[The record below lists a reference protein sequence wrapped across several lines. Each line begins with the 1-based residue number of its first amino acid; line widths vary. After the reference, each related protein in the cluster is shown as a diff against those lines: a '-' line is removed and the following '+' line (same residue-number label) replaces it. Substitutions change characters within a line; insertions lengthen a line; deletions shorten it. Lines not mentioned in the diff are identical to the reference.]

1 MKTRKTKKR
10 NIIRRTVA
18 FLLCMT
24 MVLGLGMQ
32 DVIEQVYAEE
42 ASAVSREQSA
52 DVPATQEVESTE
64 TTTPEGETDP
74 TASEETGPA
83 TPEEEPTASEEDKK
97 PAEPTNP
104 TETEEN
110 TEVTTPPTETTDPSA
125 PEEPTTPADG
135 TENTETDESTDLTA
149 PVNPD
154 GSNGSESSGETTTTP
169 GEGTGTDEQK
179 PPVEEETKEE
189 PVSELTYAAEDG
201 SFSVKAAAV
210 SEDVDL
216 SGIEIHAAQVQEDG
230 EEADRYAAAEE
241 LVVGAL
247 DAESRQI
254 EELQA
259 YDIWFTYTESGETA
273 ALSGQVQI
281 SLEYTE
287 PEFPEGTDAQLE
299 VFCLNDGAAEAAGGT
314 DALEAGCDL
323 YALAWTASA
332 NETYETVVDGVKV
345 IVKAKPGVLPDGAVL
360 SAEKIESEETE
371 EEIKEAVAEDIIEN
385 NTTIQDMMVFDI
397 RFLVD
402 GQEVQPNGTVTVE
415 FENTGYEAENGISV
429 YHVDDENANATNMEA
444 TTETEADVAFETTH
458 FSQYVIINQG
468 GSEVTVTIEH
478 YLNHDNDESPSMLY
492 RTQTV
497 TASVEEKINWSDYEN
512 DEYTLDKVVYRNGE
526 NDGDVVDFT
535 DDNMLYINSAVTL
548 RCYYD
553 VEKGT
558 YKNET
563 TFFDYDITGGDT
575 TPQYGWFSNYE
586 YYTIIVDGITHR
598 GYYRD
603 GALRERQYGY
613 SRVVYTFTSTQTF
626 TYNERQCTWIGS
638 GQYSYVTNSGY
649 GINEGKNYPSDSGS
663 WNRMMVGD
671 SVQSGLNYS
680 FEVPGYNTDGTLSD
694 RNYDI
699 NKNSVNEQP
708 IKKGII
714 QGLLD
719 SDGDGTFDS
728 VRFAEGLAEPGYFTS
743 EEFDGKRIRSG
754 YQLEFSKTGNRY
766 TLEQALKPN
775 GDVASKAG
783 TDFWPLDDDMGAD
796 GPNAIN
802 RETGNKEQSDNN
814 SGDHNWYFGMRY
826 DFEFTLGDYCGDLT
840 YTFNGD
846 DDLWV
851 FLDGELI
858 LDLGGIHSGYPVNNV
873 GKDFSAWEEAFPNTV
888 DLWEVIENRTNGNVT
903 REGVK
908 EEGKAYTEESHTITV
923 LLMERGGFGSNCEME
938 FVLPNVKASDPVV
951 STRPRATLSFTKKDI
966 ETKETKPGA
975 EFTLY
980 SDAGCTNDIGV
991 AESDEYGT
999 VTFSKRLTE
1008 GTYYL
1013 KETKA
1018 PLGYLL
1024 SEDVYTVVV
1033 TESGDTATAVLQ
1045 DKNGNIQN
1053 ENVIYNQKIETAIEK
1068 SKTAHVSNWN
1078 DRTYTI
1084 TLNAS
1089 SVAHSASSYE
1099 PVDIVLAFDVSG
1111 SMLFPS
1117 SLQYYDEGTS
1127 WEADLD
1133 QDETYYWIEDPSGK
1147 ATVHKVWHN
1156 GWKWVY
1162 RDASYTS
1169 GETFDLGNKSYI
1181 FYTSNDNESDGTPV
1195 TRLHYLK
1202 KAATQF
1208 VKDVAEVSPNTRI
1221 SLVTF
1226 AKESDVV
1233 VALRDTLATNQGDL
1247 LDEIEA
1253 LQTTGGTN
1261 QTAAL
1266 EDAKEQLD
1274 NTVDE
1279 DRKQYVVLLTDG
1291 SPNADGCDETTIED
1305 AASAITSSEQRT
1317 LMTVGVN
1324 LDQITATKD
1333 LMEKIASPSSD
1344 GSKLSFNAAS
1354 GDQLS
1359 GIMNSIFQTIME
1371 NIPITNAVIKDYI
1384 DPRFEVDEASVE
1396 AVGGKVG
1403 KDAGGTYVIWKNQN
1417 IPAASSSGT
1426 PGWSKT
1432 ITVKAKED
1440 YIGGNEV
1447 TTNGSGSGITVGD
1460 TSLPFDNPV
1469 VNVKAELEVG
1479 NYETTIF
1486 KGDSVAETPEEV
1498 IKKLFDVDAMVT
1510 EYDNPGDSV
1519 NKDDFTLEWYKDDE
1533 CRIPVPGD
1541 ELEAALAAPT
1551 ENVTY
1556 YLKVT
1561 YTGAVD
1567 PTPDSTANTE
1577 GHVAGYDDGVRDT
1590 NVVAK
1595 NSDSTKYPNVYYG
1608 VYNVKVITGTI
1619 KLAKTLDAVSGEDQK
1634 FDFTVTGPND
1644 FKREVS
1650 ITVPAGNRSAEL
1662 TETYAALLQGLARGD
1677 YTITEN
1683 PANGYSVQG
1692 IASEYESDRTNCMY
1706 TVNETDSTIMFTL
1719 GTFVEKQEEKD
1730 TITGTDGK
1738 YDQGVLGVAEFTNEK
1753 VVSNWAIKKLST
1765 STNNPVV
1772 DGAVFKLTEQTTKKE
1787 LYGMSDDDGIVRWY
1801 QENPLE
1807 IPDEEVLPTLPKGT
1821 YTFEEIA
1828 AKSGYKL
1835 SDEEWT
1841 ITVSQSGGLY
1851 SIVSSKDGELAGK
1864 LDQTNETVYFVYY
1877 NDVLYDLPSAGGP
1890 GIYRYMLGGVAL
1902 MIAGTLLVYKKRK
1915 EEVLRS

>member
-10 NIIRRTVA
+10 NIIRRAVA

-97 PAEPTNP
+97 PVEPTNP
-104 TETEEN
+104 TNPEEN

-135 TENTETDESTDLTA
+135 TENTETDESADLTV

-189 PVSELTYAAEDG
+189 SVSELTYAAEDG

-216 SGIEIHAAQVQEDG
+216 SGIEIHASQIQKDG

-254 EELQA
+254 EEFLV

-273 ALSGQVQI
+273 DLSGQVQI

-299 VFCLNDGAAEAAGGT
+299 VFCLNDGAAEAVDGT
-314 DALEAGCDL
+314 DALAAGCEL
-323 YALAWTASA
+323 YALVWAASA

-478 YLNHDNDESPSMLY
+478 YLNHNNGESPSMLY

-497 TASVEEKINWSDYEN
+497 TASVNEKINWSDYEN

-548 RCYYD
+548 RCYYN
-553 VEKGT
+553 VEEGT

-563 TFFDYDITGGDT
+563 TFFDYDITGGGT
-575 TPQYGWFSNYE
+575 TPQYGRFSYNG
-586 YYTIIVDGITHR
+586 YYTISVNGTVYE
-598 GYYRD
+598 GYYRN
-603 GALRERQYGY
+603 GNLRNYWGNT
-613 SRVVYTFTSTQTF
+613 VYKFDSSETF
-626 TYNERQCTWIGS
+626 TYEGHQCKWLGS

-649 GINEGKNYPSDSGS
+649 GINEEKNYPSGS
-663 WNRMMVGD
+663 SPSNRMMVGD

-680 FEVPGYNTDGTLSD
+680 FEVPGYNTDGTLSG

-714 QGLLD
+714 QGLSD
-719 SDGDGTFDS
+719 SDGDDTFDS
-728 VRFAEGLAEPGYFTS
+728 VQFAEGLAEPGYFTS
-743 EEFDGKRIRSG
+743 QEFEGKRIRSG

-873 GKDFSAWEEAFPNTV
+873 GKDFLAWKEAFPNTV
-888 DLWEVIENRTNGNVT
+888 DLWEVIEDKTEGNVT
-903 REGVK
+903 REGVT

-966 ETKETKPGA
+966 ETKETKPEA

-980 SDAGCTNDIGV
+980 SDADCESVIEV
-991 AESDEYGT
+991 AVSDENGT
-999 VTFSKRLTE
+999 VTFNKKLIR

-1018 PLGYLL
+1018 PSGYLL

-1068 SKTAHVSNWN
+1068 SKTAHVSNWDN
-1078 DRTYTI
+1078 RTYTI

-1117 SLQYYDEGTS
+1117 SLQYYDECTQRN
-1127 WEADLD
+1127 LD
-1133 QDETYYWIEDPSGK
+1133 EEETYYWIDDPSGK
-1147 ATVHKVWHN
+1147 ATVYKVWYT
-1156 GWKWVY
+1156 GRRWVY

-1169 GETFDLGNKSYI
+1169 GDAANLGYERYT
-1181 FYTSNDNESDGTPV
+1181 FYTSNDNEPDGTPV

-1202 KAATQF
+1202 QAARQF
-1208 VKDVAEVSPNTRI
+1208 VNDVAEVSPNTRI

-1226 AKESDVV
+1226 AADSEVLV
-1233 VALRDTLATNQGDL
+1233 PLGDTLTTNQGDL
-1247 LDEIEA
+1247 IRAIDGLK
-1253 LQTTGGTN
+1253 TTGGTN

-1266 EDAKEQLD
+1266 EDAKKQLD
-1274 NTVDE
+1274 ETVDE
-1279 DRKQYVVLLTDG
+1279 VRKQYVVLLTDG
-1291 SPNADGCDETTIED
+1291 SPNAEGCNETTIKD

-1333 LMEKIASPSSD
+1333 LMEVIASPSSD
-1344 GSKLSFNAAS
+1344 GSSKLSFNAAS

-1384 DPRFEVDEASVE
+1384 DPRFEVDETSVE

-1403 KDAGGTYVIWKNQN
+1403 KDAGGTYVIWENQK

-1432 ITVKAKED
+1432 ITVKAKDD
-1440 YIGGNEV
+1440 YIGGNKV

-1460 TSLPFDNPV
+1460 TMLPFDNPV

-1486 KGDSVAETPEEV
+1486 KGDSVAETPEAV
-1498 IKKLFDVDAMVT
+1498 IDELFDVDAMV
-1510 EYDNPGDSV
+1510 EKYDNPGDPV
-1519 NKDDFTLEWYKDDE
+1519 TKDEFTLEWYTDLA
-1533 CRIPVPGD
+1533 CTIPVADD

-1567 PTPDSTANTE
+1567 PTPDSTANTDE
-1577 GHVAGYDDGVRDT
+1577 HVAGYDDGVIDT

-1595 NSDSTKYPNVYYG
+1595 NSDSTKYLNAYYG

-1619 KLAKTLDAVSGEDQK
+1619 KLAKTLDAASDEEQK
-1634 FDFTVTGPND
+1634 FDFTVTGPDGFN
-1644 FKREVS
+1644 KTVS
-1650 ITVPAGNRSAEL
+1650 ITVPAGSRSAEL
-1662 TETYAALLQGLARGD
+1662 TERDAALLQGLARGG

-1683 PANGYSVQG
+1683 PADGYSVQG

-1706 TVNETDSTIMFTL
+1706 TVNKTDSTIMFTL
-1719 GTFVEKQEEKD
+1719 GTFVENQEEKD

-1772 DGAVFKLTEQTTKKE
+1772 DGAVFKLTETTTQE
-1787 LYGMSDDDGIVRWY
+1787 TLYGKSDADGIVKWY
-1801 QENPLE
+1801 EENPLVT
-1807 IPDEEVLPTLPKGT
+1807 PDTDNEELKKLPKGT

-1828 AKSGYKL
+1828 AKSGFEL
-1835 SDEEWT
+1835 SDETWT

-1851 SIVSSKDGELAGK
+1851 SIISSKDKEPVVGSM
-1864 LDQTNETVYFVYY
+1864 DQTSGITYFVYY
-1877 NDVLYDLPSAGGP
+1877 NDILYDLPSAGGP
-1890 GIYRYMLGGVAL
+1890 GIYLYMLGGTLL
-1902 MIAGTLLVYKKRK
+1902 MMAGALLVYKKRK

>member
-10 NIIRRTVA
+10 NIIRRAVA

-83 TPEEEPTASEEDKK
+83 TPEEEPTAPEEDKK

-104 TETEEN
+104 TETEGN

-189 PVSELTYAAEDG
+189 SVSELTYAAEDG

-216 SGIEIHAAQVQEDG
+216 SGIEIHASQIQKDG

-254 EELQA
+254 EELLA

-273 ALSGQVQI
+273 DLSGQVQI
-281 SLEYTE
+281 SLEYTA

-299 VFCLNDGAAEAAGGT
+299 VFCLNGGAAEAVDGT
-314 DALEAGCDL
+314 DALAAGCEL
-323 YALAWTASA
+323 YALVWAASA
-332 NETYETVVDGVKV
+332 NVTYETVVDGVKV

-478 YLNHDNDESPSMLY
+478 YLNHNNGESPSMLY

-497 TASVEEKINWSDYEN
+497 TASADNRINWSDYEN
-512 DEYTLDKVVYRNGE
+512 EDYALDKVVYRDGESDRAEVDFQGE
-526 NDGDVVDFT
+526 NDDT
-535 DDNMLYINSAVTL
+535 LYIESSVTL
-548 RCYYD
+548 RCYYNS

-575 TPQYGWFSNYE
+575 TPQYGQFSRDK
-586 YYTIIVDGITHR
+586 YYTISVNGNTYS
-598 GYYRD
+598 GYYSN
-603 GALRERQYGY
+603 GSLRNNRGT
-613 SRVVYTFTSTQTF
+613 VYEFNRSETF
-626 TYNERQCTWIGS
+626 TYDGHQCTWLGS
-638 GQYSYVTNSGY
+638 GKYSYVTNSGY
-649 GINEGKNYPSDSGS
+649 GINEGENYPSDSNS

-680 FEVPGYNTDGTLSD
+680 FEVPGYNTDGTLSGIP
-694 RNYDI
+694 YDI
-699 NKNSVNEQP
+699 NKNSVEAQP

-714 QGLLD
+714 QGLSD
-719 SDGDGTFDS
+719 SDGDDTFDS
-728 VRFAEGLAEPGYFTS
+728 VQFAEGLAEPGYFTS
-743 EEFDGKRIRSG
+743 QEFDGKRIRSG

-766 TLEQALKPN
+766 TLERALKPN
-775 GDVASKAG
+775 GDVASEAG
-783 TDFWPLDDDMGAD
+783 ANFWPLDDDLGSD
-796 GPNAIN
+796 GYNAVN
-802 RETGNKEQSDNN
+802 RSTGQKQDSDDHH
-814 SGDHNWYFGMRY
+814 DHNWYFGMRY

-858 LDLGGIHSGYPVNNV
+858 LDLGGIHSGYPENNV
-873 GKDFSAWEEAFPNTV
+873 GKDFSAWKEAFPNTV
-888 DLWEVIENRTNGNVT
+888 DLWEVIEDKTEGNVT
-903 REGVK
+903 REGVT

-923 LLMERGGFGSNCEME
+923 LLMERGGFGSNCAME

-980 SDAGCTNDIGV
+980 SDAGCTNVIGV

-1018 PLGYLL
+1018 PSGYLL

-1068 SKTAHVSNWN
+1068 SKTAHVSNWDN
-1078 DRTYTI
+1078 RTYTI

-1099 PVDIVLAFDVSG
+1099 PVDIVLAFDASN
-1111 SMLFPS
+1111 SMLFPG
-1117 SLQYYDEGTS
+1117 SLAYYGTGQKNDENF
-1127 WEADLD
+1127 LD
-1133 QDETYYWIEDPSGK
+1133 NDTTYYWIADNDQKTVYTVWWDHYWRYADSSAVVLGTAGEGWELNNDERTYYICDAFEDGK
-1147 ATVHKVWHN
+1147 PK
-1156 GWKWVY
+1156 
-1162 RDASYTS
+1162 
-1169 GETFDLGNKSYI
+1169 
-1181 FYTSNDNESDGTPV
+1181 
-1195 TRLHYLK
+1195 TRLSYLQE
-1202 KAATQF
+1202 AANEF
-1208 VKDVAEVSPNTRI
+1208 IDNVARVSPNTKI
-1221 SLVTF
+1221 GLVTF
-1226 AKESDVV
+1226 NRNAYDIVTIGEILGNNAETLKTRINQISTDSQTKQADALDAAKV
-1233 VALRDTLATNQGDL
+1233 
-1247 LDEIEA
+1247 
-1253 LQTTGGTN
+1253 
-1261 QTAAL
+1261 
-1266 EDAKEQLD
+1266 QLD
-1274 NTVDE
+1274 SVKSEGRD
-1279 DRKQYVVLLTDG
+1279 QYVVLLTDG
-1291 SPNADGCDETTIED
+1291 APNGNTEGEIRESASHIRDEVQTLITI
-1305 AASAITSSEQRT
+1305 
-1317 LMTVGVN
+1317 GVN
-1324 LDQITATKD
+1324 LDQIPDTEKLMQEIATQV
-1333 LMEKIASPSSD
+1333 D
-1344 GSKLSFNAAS
+1344 GNPLAFNAAN

-1359 GIMNSIFQTIME
+1359 GIMESIFQTIME
-1371 NIPITNAVIKDYI
+1371 NIPVTNAVIKDYI
-1384 DPRFEVDEASVE
+1384 DPRFEVDEDSVAE
-1396 AVGGKVG
+1396 
-1403 KDAGGTYVIWKNQN
+1403 AGGTVGEDEYGQYVIWKNQN

-1426 PGWSKT
+1426 PGWSRT
-1432 ITVKAKED
+1432 ITVKAKDD
-1440 YIGGNEV
+1440 YIGGNNV
-1447 TTNGSGSGITVGD
+1447 TTNGSGSGITVGG
-1460 TSLPFDNPV
+1460 TMLPFDNPV

-1486 KGDSVAETPEEV
+1486 KGDPVAETPEEV

-1510 EYDNPGDSV
+1510 KYDNPGDSV
-1519 NKDDFTLEWYKDDE
+1519 AATDFTLDWYKNSD
-1533 CRIPVPGD
+1533 CTIPVTEE
-1541 ELEAALAAPT
+1541 ELKSALTAPT
-1551 ENVTY
+1551 ENITY

-1561 YTGAVD
+1561 YTGAGEPSD
-1567 PTPDSTANTE
+1567 TSTVNTD
-1577 GHVAGYDDGVRDT
+1577 GNVAGHDDDDDDNIVT
-1590 NVVAK
+1590 AK
-1595 NSDSTKYPNVYYG
+1595 NSDSTKYPDAYYG

-1619 KLAKTLDAVSGEDQK
+1619 KLAKTLDAASDEEQTFG
-1634 FDFTVTGPND
+1634 FTVTSPDG
-1644 FKREVS
+1644 FEEIVS
-1650 ITVPAGNRSAEL
+1650 ITVPAG
-1662 TETYAALLQGLARGD
+1662 ETSSEVNVIEDLARGE
-1677 YTITEN
+1677 YTITET
-1683 PANGYSVQG
+1683 PTDGYSVQG
-1692 IASEYESDRTNCMY
+1692 IASEYQGDSTNCKY
-1706 TVNETDSTIMFTL
+1706 TVNNSTVTFTL
-1719 GTFVEKQEEKD
+1719 GTFVENDADKD
-1730 TITGTDGK
+1730 TIKDTDGK
-1738 YDQGVLGVAEFTNEK
+1738 YDQGVLGVAAFTNEK

-1772 DGAVFKLTEQTTKKE
+1772 DGAVFKLTETTTQE
-1787 LYGMSDDDGIVRWY
+1787 TLYGKSDADGIVKWY
-1801 QENPLE
+1801 EENPLVT
-1807 IPDEEVLPTLPKGT
+1807 PDTDNEELKKLPKGT

-1828 AKSGYKL
+1828 AKSGFEL
-1835 SDEEWT
+1835 SDETWT

-1851 SIVSSKDGELAGK
+1851 SIISSKDKEPVVGSM
-1864 LDQTNETVYFVYY
+1864 DQTSGITYFVYY
-1877 NDVLYDLPSAGGP
+1877 NDILYDLPSAGGP
-1890 GIYRYMLGGVAL
+1890 GIYLYMLGGTLL
-1902 MIAGTLLVYKKRK
+1902 MMAGALLVYKKRK

>member
-10 NIIRRTVA
+10 NIIRRAVA

-83 TPEEEPTASEEDKK
+83 TPEEEPTAPEEDKK

-104 TETEEN
+104 TETEGN
-110 TEVTTPPTETTDPSA
+110 TEVAAPPTETTKPST

-135 TENTETDESTDLTA
+135 TENAETDESTDLTA

-189 PVSELTYAAEDG
+189 SVSELTYAAEDG

-216 SGIEIHAAQVQEDG
+216 SGIEIHASQIQKDG

-273 ALSGQVQI
+273 DLSGQVQI

-299 VFCLNDGAAEAAGGT
+299 VFCLNDGAAEAVDGT
-314 DALEAGCDL
+314 DALAAGCEL
-323 YALAWTASA
+323 YALVWAASA
-332 NETYETVVDGVKV
+332 NVTYETVVDGVKV
-345 IVKAKPGVLPDGAVL
+345 IVKAEPGVLPDGAVL

-478 YLNHDNDESPSMLY
+478 YLNHNNGESPSMLY

-497 TASVEEKINWSDYEN
+497 TASADNRINWSDYEN
-512 DEYTLDKVVYRNGE
+512 EDYALDKVVYRDGESDGAEVDFQGE
-526 NDGDVVDFT
+526 NDDT
-535 DDNMLYINSAVTL
+535 LYIESSVTL
-548 RCYYD
+548 RCYYNSV
-553 VEKGT
+553 VEGT
-558 YKNET
+558 YTNET
-563 TFFDYDITGGDT
+563 TFFDYDITGGNT
-575 TPQYGWFSNYE
+575 TPRYGQFSRDG
-586 YYTIIVDGITHR
+586 YYTISVNGNTYS
-598 GYYRD
+598 GYYRN
-603 GALRERQYGY
+603 GILRTYWGNT
-613 SRVVYTFTSTQTF
+613 VYKFDSSETF
-626 TYNERQCTWIGS
+626 TYEGHQCKWLGS

-649 GINEGKNYPSDSGS
+649 GINEEKNYPSGS
-663 WNRMMVGD
+663 SSSNRMMVGD

-680 FEVPGYNTDGTLSD
+680 FEVPGYNTNGTLSD

-728 VRFAEGLAEPGYFTS
+728 VQFAEGLAEPGYFTS
-743 EEFDGKRIRSG
+743 QEFNGKRIRSG

-775 GDVASKAG
+775 GDVASEAG
-783 TDFWPLDDDMGAD
+783 ANFWPLDDDLGLD
-796 GPNAIN
+796 GYNAVN
-802 RETGNKEQSDNN
+802 RSTGQKQDSDDHC
-814 SGDHNWYFGMRY
+814 DHNWYFGMRY

-873 GKDFSAWEEAFPNTV
+873 GINFSDWKEAFPNTV
-888 DLWEVIENRTNGNVT
+888 DLWEVIENKTNGNVT
-903 REGVK
+903 RENVT
-908 EEGKAYTEESHTITV
+908 EAGKAYTEESHTITV
-923 LLMERGGFGSNCEME
+923 LLMERDGFGSNCEME

-1344 GSKLSFNAAS
+1344 GSSKLSFNAAS

-1403 KDAGGTYVIWKNQN
+1403 KDAGGTYVIWENQN

-1440 YIGGNEV
+1440 YIGGNKV

-1460 TSLPFDNPV
+1460 TMLPFDNPV

-1510 EYDNPGDSV
+1510 KYDNPGDSV

-1551 ENVTY
+1551 ENITY

-1561 YTGAVD
+1561 YTGAGEPSD
-1567 PTPDSTANTE
+1567 TSTVNTD
-1577 GHVAGYDDGVRDT
+1577 GNVAGHDDDDDDNIVT
-1590 NVVAK
+1590 AK
-1595 NSDSTKYPNVYYG
+1595 NSDSTKYPDAYYG

-1619 KLAKTLDAVSGEDQK
+1619 KLAKTLDAASDEEQTFG
-1634 FDFTVTGPND
+1634 FTVTSPDG
-1644 FKREVS
+1644 FKEIVS
-1650 ITVPAGNRSAEL
+1650 ITVPAG
-1662 TETYAALLQGLARGD
+1662 ETSSEVKVIEDLARGE
-1677 YTITEN
+1677 YTITET
-1683 PANGYSVQG
+1683 PTDGYSVQG
-1692 IASEYESDRTNCMY
+1692 IASEYQGDSTNCKY
-1706 TVNETDSTIMFTL
+1706 TVNNSTVTFTL
-1719 GTFVEKQEEKD
+1719 GTFVENDADKD
-1730 TITGTDGK
+1730 TIKDTDGK
-1738 YDQGVLGVAEFTNEK
+1738 YDQGVLGVAAFTNEK

-1772 DGAVFKLTEQTTKKE
+1772 DGAVFKLTETTTQE
-1787 LYGMSDDDGIVRWY
+1787 TLYGKSDADGIVKWY
-1801 QENPLE
+1801 EENPLVT
-1807 IPDEEVLPTLPKGT
+1807 PDTDNEELKKLPKGT

-1828 AKSGYKL
+1828 AKSGFEL
-1835 SDEEWT
+1835 SDETWT

-1851 SIVSSKDGELAGK
+1851 SIISSKDKEPVVGSM
-1864 LDQTNETVYFVYY
+1864 DQTSGITYFVYY
-1877 NDVLYDLPSAGGP
+1877 NDILYDLPSAGGP
-1890 GIYRYMLGGVAL
+1890 GIYLYMLGGTLL
-1902 MIAGTLLVYKKRK
+1902 MMAGALLVYKKRK